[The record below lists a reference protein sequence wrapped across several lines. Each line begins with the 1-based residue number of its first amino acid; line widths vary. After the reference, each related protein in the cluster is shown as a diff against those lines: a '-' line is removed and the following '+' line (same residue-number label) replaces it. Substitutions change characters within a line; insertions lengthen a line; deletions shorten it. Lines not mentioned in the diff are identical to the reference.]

1 MSQINVSSSP
11 EARNESRQ
19 VLDFAPAVDV
29 YENENE
35 ILLTADTPGTTVDQV
50 SVDSEQDQLRISARA
65 IATDG
70 TNVEYRRAFRIGV
83 AVDPKSIEAT
93 LKNGVLSVRLPK
105 TEAARPRKIE
115 VRAA

>member
-1 MSQINVSSSP
+1 MSQISVPATPDPRIESS
-11 EARNESRQ
+11 Q

-50 SVDSEQDQLRISARA
+50 SVDLEQDQLRISARA
-65 IATDG
+65 TATDG

-83 AVDPKSIEAT
+83 MVDPKSIEAT

-105 TEAARPRKIE
+105 AEAARPRKIE